1 MNKGQ
6 EYREDRMEDN
16 KVRKGL
22 SIAAIVL
29 IALAALLL
37 CITSAYGNVYGPEVI
52 IYGVPFIAAV
62 AIPLLAVLI
71 ILSRYCYK
79 TDTLSDLIATIGV
92 RYAIF
97 GWFYVFVMKLVVV
110 LMYLFFYDFFMTY
123 YSTVYLLLNSANVC
137 IGGTVVLSIVLRS
150 VPRYKIQKRPMKIR
164 YLLLLILIMYGLTH
178 IGSLMGM
185 PIHLIL
191 SSVSLSRES
200 ALGSSD
206 IMMGT
211 GSIVLNLTVGILPPI
226 FEELLFR
233 KYLIDRT
240 IRHGEFI
247 SCVMSGIMFGL
258 WHGNFQQFFFAF
270 FVGVLFA
277 FVYIRTGNI
286 FYTMIMHASMNLV
299 TTAVTLQLLNTT
311 MEKMGYDMNTGAYT
325 EVPESELVANV
336 LPLLMLII
344 LWLGIYVSFQIVGF
358 IVFIV
363 KRKKFRLAMLIG
375 EPGRKVILHTLTHSV
390 EMWIFF
396 SFALLLFVYY
406 YVPDILSVFIVG

>member
-1 MNKGQ
+1 
-6 EYREDRMEDN
+6 MEG
-16 KVRKGL
+16 KSMRKGL

-29 IALAALLL
+29 VALAALLL
-37 CITSAYGNVYGPEVI
+37 CITNAFGIVYGSDVL
-52 IYGVPFIAAV
+52 IYCVPFIAAV

-79 TDTLSDLIATIGV
+79 TDTLSDMIATIGV

-97 GWFYVFVMKLVVV
+97 EWFYVFVMKFTVVM
-110 LMYLFFYDFFMTY
+110 LYTFCKDFFMTH
-123 YSTVYLLLNSANVC
+123 YSTVYLLINSANVC
-137 IGGTVVLSIVLRS
+137 IGGTLVLSVVLRN

-185 PIHLIL
+185 PIHLVL
-191 SSVSLSRES
+191 SSVRLSRES
-200 ALGSSD
+200 GLGSSD
-206 IMMGT
+206 IMMGSS
-211 GSIVLNLTVGILPPI
+211 SILLNLTVGILPPI

-258 WHGNFQQFFFAF
+258 WHGNFQQFFFVF
-270 FVGVLFA
+270 FVGILFG
-277 FVYIRTGNI
+277 FVYIRTGKI
-286 FYTMIMHASMNLV
+286 IYTMIMHASMNLI
-299 TTAVTLQLLNTT
+299 TTAITLPMLDVV
-311 MEKMGYDMNTGAYT
+311 MEKAGYDFSTGKY
-325 EVPESELVANV
+325 EVIAEEEMVRNM
-336 LPLLMLII
+336 LPWLMLLM
-344 LWLGIYVSFQIVGF
+344 LWLGIYVVFQIVGF
-358 IVFIV
+358 IMFIV
-363 KRKKFRLAMLIG
+363 KRKKFRLAKLVG

-396 SFALLLFVYY
+396 TFALLLFLYNY
-406 YVPDILSVFIVG
+406 LPDILSIFIAG

>member
-1 MNKGQ
+1 MEENK
-6 EYREDRMEDN
+6 M
-16 KVRKGL
+16 RKGL

-29 IALAALLL
+29 IALSALLL
-37 CITSAYGNVYGPEVI
+37 SITSALGIVYGSQVL

-71 ILSRYCYK
+71 MLSRYCYK
-79 TDTLSDLIATIGV
+79 TDTLSDMIATIGV

-97 GWFYVFVMKLVVV
+97 GWFYIFVMKFVVV
-110 LMYLFFYDFFMTY
+110 MLYYFCYDFFVTY

-137 IGGTVVLSIVLRS
+137 VGGTIVLSVVLRN
-150 VPRYKIQKRPMKIR
+150 VPRYRIQRRPMKIR
-164 YLLLLILIMYGLTH
+164 YLLLLILMMYGITQV
-178 IGSLMGM
+178 GALMGM

-191 SSVSLSRES
+191 SSVTLARETD
-200 ALGSSD
+200 LGSSD
-206 IMMGT
+206 VMMGSS
-211 GSIVLNLTVGILPPI
+211 SIILNLTVGILPPV

-233 KYLIDRT
+233 KFLIDRT

-286 FYTMIMHASMNLV
+286 IYTMIMHASMNLV
-299 TTAVTLQLLNTT
+299 TTAITLQLLNTA
-311 MEKMGYDMNTGAYT
+311 MEKMGYDLNTGTMT
-325 EVPESELVANV
+325 EMTDAEVLENV
-336 LPLLMLII
+336 LPWLMLIL

-358 IVFIV
+358 IIFIV
-363 KRKKFRLAMLIG
+363 KRKKFRLAKLVG
-375 EPGRKVILHTLTHSV
+375 EPGRKVILRTLTHSP

-406 YVPDILSVFIVG
+406 YIPDILSVFIAG